1 MVDVTP
7 PRIRLA
13 AALLDELLEAPHIS
27 LDAAIRHAELVGD
40 VSTKPSGSISICA
53 VTLG

>member
-27 LDAAIRHAELVGD
+27 LVGD